1 MTEESS
7 DAPTTAD
14 ADVFMSSITLSTFPS
29 LAANLSKL
37 NLRNQGFVQVP
48 AEVWA
53 CEQLTQL
60 DIGGNPVTA
69 LEGIQ
74 ALGKLRIFFATGCKL
89 GPVLPPDGPLA
100 QVGSLTMLSLAD
112 NGLKVLDG
120 AALPASLEW
129 LIAKQNQLVEVRNA
143 YRLCRV
149 RKLGLAHNQLD
160 TEMVRAR
167 LARTPNPNPSPKP
180 DPSPS
185 HGPDHN
191 PNPDRCARSCAT
203 AARRSSCCASRA
215 TPSRACRRSSG
226 VSAAL
231 SSPGSGVQAAPT
243 TSGTPRRR
251 SRSCL
256 PRRACSSLQ
265 TGARSR
271 WARSSAGAQALSCAR
286 GRGAAS
292 PWRSRCVARRYP
304 YPYPYSYP
312 YPKPQPQPQ
321 PLPQPQP

>member
-1 MTEESS
+1 MDMAEDS

-14 ADVFMSSITLSTFPS
+14 ADTFMSFITLSTFPS
-29 LAANLSKL
+29 LATNLSKL
-37 NLRNQGFVQVP
+37 NLRNQGLVQVP

-53 CEQLTQL
+53 CKQLTQL

-143 YRLCRV
+143 HRLCHV

-160 TEMVRAR
+160 TEMVC
-167 LARTPNPNPSPKP
+167 ARTPTPTPTPTLTLALALALSLILTLTLT
-180 DPSPS
+180 
-185 HGPDHN
+185 
-191 PNPDRCARSCAT
+191 RCARSCAT
-203 AARRSSCCASRA
+203 AARRLSFCASRA
-215 TPSRACRRSSG
+215 ILSRACQRSSG
-226 VSAAL
+226 VTVAL
-231 SSPGSGVQAAPT
+231 GSPGSDVQAAPT

-256 PRRACSSLQ
+256 PRKASSSLRMA
-265 TGARSR
+265 AR
-271 WARSSAGAQALSCAR
+271 
-286 GRGAAS
+286 
-292 PWRSRCVARRYP
+292 WR
-304 YPYPYSYP
+304 
-312 YPKPQPQPQ
+312 
-321 PLPQPQP
+321 

>member
-1 MTEESS
+1 MTEES

-14 ADVFMSSITLSTFPS
+14 APTFMSFITLSTFPS

-100 QVGSLTMLSLAD
+100 QLGSLTMLSIAD
-112 NGLKVLDG
+112 NGLRVLDG

-143 YRLCRV
+143 HRLCRV
-149 RKLGLAHNQLD
+149 RKLGLAHNQLN
-160 TEMVRAR
+160 TEMVRTLVR
-167 LARTPNPNPSPKP
+167 E
-180 DPSPS
+180 
-185 HGPDHN
+185 G
-191 PNPDRCARSCAT
+191 
-203 AARRSSCCASRA
+203 
-215 TPSRACRRSSG
+215 G
-226 VSAAL
+226 AAL
-231 SSPGSGVQAAPT
+231 ELLRISCNPIESLPEELWSACCPKLAWFGCAGSPYHQRHAE
-243 TSGTPRRR
+243 
-251 SRSCL
+251 
-256 PRRACSSLQ
+256 
-265 TGARSR
+265 
-271 WARSSAGAQALSCAR
+271 
-286 GRGAAS
+286 AAS
-292 PWRSRCVARRYP
+292 
-304 YPYPYSYP
+304 
-312 YPKPQPQPQ
+312 
-321 PLPQPQP
+321 